1 MTLHKNGESKPVCG
15 KMEFDYPK
23 NVRFKCERCALCC
36 GDTKDRVR
44 SILLLWI
51 EAERMSQKTLKSV
64 DDFAEK
70 IEGFEPYVYRMKKT
84 NDGKCVFLKGNLC
97 SIYEIRPLICMF
109 YPFEL
114 KEVRSNRCIFAYTD
128 ECPTIGKGRQLK
140 RGYFERLFKKIME
153 TMEENKKRIRPR
165 KTYSGGS

>member
-1 MTLHKNGESKPVCG
+1 
-15 KMEFDYPK
+15 MEKLRFSYPK

-44 SILLLWI
+44 SILLLRI
-51 EAERMSQKTLKSV
+51 EAERISQKTLKSV

-84 NDGKCVFLKGNLC
+84 KNGKCVFLKDNLC
-97 SIYEIRPLICMF
+97 SMYQIRPLICMF

-114 KEVRSNRCIFAYTD
+114 KEVGSNGYIFAYTD
-128 ECPTIGKGRQLK
+128 ECPAIGNGPKLK

-153 TMEENKKRIRPR
+153 TMEENKK
-165 KTYSGGS
+165 

>member
-1 MTLHKNGESKPVCG
+1 MTLYKNGESKLLCG

-44 SILLLWI
+44 SILLLRI
-51 EAERMSQKTLKSV
+51 EAERISQKTLKSV

-97 SIYEIRPLICMF
+97 SIYQIRPLICMF
-109 YPFEL
+109 YPFEF
-114 KEVRSNRCIFAYTD
+114 KEVGSNRYIFVYTD
-128 ECPTIGKGRQLK
+128 ECPAIGNGPKLK

-153 TMEENKKRIRPR
+153 TMEENKK
-165 KTYSGGS
+165 

>member
-1 MTLHKNGESKPVCG
+1 MTLYKNGESKLLCG

-36 GDTKDRVR
+36 GDTKNRVR
-44 SILLLWI
+44 SILLLRI
-51 EAERMSQKTLKSV
+51 EAERISQKTLKSV
-64 DDFAEK
+64 DNFAEK

-84 NDGKCVFLKGNLC
+84 NDGKCVFLKDNLC
-97 SIYEIRPLICMF
+97 SIYQIRPLICMF

-114 KEVRSNRCIFAYTD
+114 KEVGSNGYIFAYTD
-128 ECPTIGKGRQLK
+128 ECPAIGNGPKLK

-153 TMEENKKRIRPR
+153 TMEENKK
-165 KTYSGGS
+165 